1 MLEKFLTTDAATFSR
16 YMRDSPDPAEADT
29 DTRREAYRYSM
40 SSKMVMRSQLDAVDP
55 RLPGSG
61 VFDIKTR
68 AAMSVRYDSKNWVEN
83 AGYLIRRLHGVTE
96 SFEREYCDLIRAAFL
111 KYSFQA
117 RIGAMDGVM
126 VTYHNT
132 ARVFGFQYIPLEEM
146 EARLYGAPERGERIF
161 AKCVQVLELL
171 LETATGAFPGKVRSI
186 RCDTRQS
193 AHAMCSPSAS

>member
-1 MLEKFLTTDAATFSR
+1 MLEKFLTTDAATFAR
-16 YMRDSPDPAEADT
+16 YMRNSPNPAEPDT

-40 SSKMVMRSQLDAVDP
+40 SSNMVMRSQLDAFDP
-55 RLPGSG
+55 RLPGRG

-83 AGYLIRRLHGVTE
+83 AGYLIRSLHGVTE
-96 SFEREYCDLIRAAFL
+96 SFEREYCDLIRSAFL

-126 VTYHNT
+126 VAYHNT

-146 EARLYGAPERGERIF
+146 EARLYGASERGERIF
-161 AKCVQVLELL
+161 QRCIQVLELL
-171 LETATGAFPGKVRSI
+171 LETATGAFPGKVGLSHV
-186 RCDTRQS
+186 QVS
-193 AHAMCSPSAS
+193 QP